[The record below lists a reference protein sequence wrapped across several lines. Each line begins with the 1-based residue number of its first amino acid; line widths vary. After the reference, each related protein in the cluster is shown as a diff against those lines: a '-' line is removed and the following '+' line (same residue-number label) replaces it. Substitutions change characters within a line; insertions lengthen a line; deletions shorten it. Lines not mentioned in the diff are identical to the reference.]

1 VPAAVQRRSRKARA
15 ALVAGAVLVVL
26 PLASGAPQA
35 AATPAPHSV
44 GDRPTTMI
52 VRASA
57 YALRG
62 RTASGVLAGRGIV
75 AVDPAVIPLGTRLTI
90 PGYGNGIAADIGSAV
105 RGRKIDIWFASR
117 ARTLAWGERTVTVT
131 LH

>member
-1 VPAAVQRRSRKARA
+1 VQRRSRKARA
-15 ALVAGAVLVVL
+15 ALVACAVLVVL
-26 PLASGAPQA
+26 SLASGAPQA
-35 AATPAPHSV
+35 GATAAPHSA

-52 VRASA
+52 VRASG

-90 PGYGNGIAADIGSAV
+90 PGYGSGIAADIGRSI
-105 RGRKIDIWFASR
+105 RGRKIDVWFASR
-117 ARTLAWGERTVTVT
+117 ARALAWGERTVTVT